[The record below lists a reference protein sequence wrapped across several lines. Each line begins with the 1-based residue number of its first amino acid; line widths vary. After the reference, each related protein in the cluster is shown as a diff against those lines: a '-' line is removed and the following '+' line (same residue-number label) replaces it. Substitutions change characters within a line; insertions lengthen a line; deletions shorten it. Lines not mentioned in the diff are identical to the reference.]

1 MTMAGIPGLHRLR
14 GQGLLQ
20 RALRGSALTMIGFG
34 GQQFIRLVSNLIL
47 TRLLFPEVFGLMAL
61 IMVIIQGLNNFSDMG
76 ITPAILQSR
85 RGTDRDFLDTAFTM
99 QAIRGVL
106 LWLGCCVLAVPAA
119 RFYEA
124 PELVWYLPLA
134 GFTAVFG
141 GVTTTKVESVNRE
154 LALGRLTL
162 LELLASFLSMLITI
176 ALALAIGSALAL
188 VLGMVLGAVLRPVL
202 AEWMLPGS
210 RNRLR
215 WDPTAVAELFRF
227 GRWIFP
233 STIVGFAISQGDRAI
248 LGKYLNLEQLGIYNI
263 AYFLASF
270 PLLLASA
277 VIWRIIIP
285 VYRELPPDQSRAN
298 FLRLR
303 KLRMALTGSF
313 VGLIAVAAMFG
324 PWLVGVLYDARY
336 ADAGRLVPMIALA
349 TLPQV
354 VLLGYDQVALA
365 AGNSR
370 VFFLVTATRAVL
382 FVALFWLGVH
392 VAGIGGGLAGQATA
406 TLLAYPAIIAVARRF
421 GAWDPLHDGIFA
433 ALGLGLAALA
443 FLP

>member
-162 LELLASFLSMLITI
+162 LELLAGFLSMLITI
-176 ALALAIGSALAL
+176 ALAVAIGSALAL

-202 AEWMLPGS
+202 AEWMLPGA

-248 LGKYLNLEQLGIYNI
+248 LGKYLSLEQLGIYNI

-392 VAGIGGGLAGQATA
+392 IAGIGGGLAGQATA

-433 ALGLGLAALA
+433 ALGLALATLA

>member
-1 MTMAGIPGLHRLR
+1 MAGIPGLHRLR

>member
-14 GQGLLQ
+14 GQSLLQ

-162 LELLASFLSMLITI
+162 LELLAGFLSMLITI
-176 ALALAIGSALAL
+176 ALAVAIGSALAL

-202 AEWMLPGS
+202 AEWMLPGA

-248 LGKYLNLEQLGIYNI
+248 LGKYLSLEQLGIYNI

-392 VAGIGGGLAGQATA
+392 IAGIGGGLAGQATA

-433 ALGLGLAALA
+433 ALGLALATLA